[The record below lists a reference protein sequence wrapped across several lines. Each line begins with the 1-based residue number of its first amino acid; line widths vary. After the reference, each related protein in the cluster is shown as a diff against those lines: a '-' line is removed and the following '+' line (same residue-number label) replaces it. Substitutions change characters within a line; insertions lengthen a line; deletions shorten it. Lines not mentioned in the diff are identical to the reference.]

1 MHPKYFTISDVF
13 TSLTKKRRKK
23 EKEFL
28 IKSLPLGM

>member
-1 MHPKYFTISDVF
+1 MHPKYFTISEVF
-13 TSLTKKRRKK
+13 TSLTKRQK